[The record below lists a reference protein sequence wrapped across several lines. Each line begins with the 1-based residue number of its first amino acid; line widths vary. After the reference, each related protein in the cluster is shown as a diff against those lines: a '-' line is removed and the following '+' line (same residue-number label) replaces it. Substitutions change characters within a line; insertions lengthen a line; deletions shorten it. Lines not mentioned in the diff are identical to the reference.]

1 MIAKATLI
9 GRIGREP
16 EVKAGNVLVAR
27 FSVAVGRKVKGE
39 DVTDWHNVTAFG
51 KQAEFVEKYLG
62 KGRLVCVMGSLE
74 IQRYTGKDGT
84 EKTAINIIADTVQG
98 LDKPPAQDGDRPGF
112 ARNNEAAAPAPR
124 KPAPYD
130 PGDDDIPF

>member
-16 EVKAGNVLVAR
+16 EIKAGNTLVAR
-27 FSVAVGRKVKGE
+27 LSVAVSRKQKGE
-39 DVTDWHNVTAFG
+39 EITDWYNVTAFG

-84 EKTAINIIADTVQG
+84 EKIGISVLVDTIQG

-112 ARNNEAAAPAPR
+112 ARNTEAPAPR

>member
-16 EVKAGNVLVAR
+16 EIKAGNVLVAR
-27 FSVAVGRKVKGE
+27 LSVAVGRKVKGE
-39 DVTDWHNVTAFG
+39 EVTDWYNVTAFG

-84 EKTAINIIADTVQG
+84 EKTGISVLVDTIQG

-112 ARNNEAAAPAPR
+112 ARNTEAPAPR